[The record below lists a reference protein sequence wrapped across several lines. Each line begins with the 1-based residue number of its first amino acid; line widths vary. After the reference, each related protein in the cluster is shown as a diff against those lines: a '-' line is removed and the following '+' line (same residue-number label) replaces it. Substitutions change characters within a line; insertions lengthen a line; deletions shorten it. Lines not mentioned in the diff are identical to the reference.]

1 MPNRPSNYQ
10 TKLERVLNAFDSHQE
25 KRLTSLR
32 TQLKQQQNEV
42 INKFDTQWKVV
53 LEKFDNPHGRDVSK
67 DPTPRIDAVYH
78 AYHKNGSPRN
88 KEIKSPSKLLS
99 LKYQSQSSLR
109 EQNRSS
115 SSPKHVYFVNTI
127 TIIRKE
133 DESRDEDAIED
144 RLRDERTDHDPVVK
158 GCGEKEEKVKKV
170 EKERKESDEEV
181 EEELE
186 EEEQEEDDPE
196 YFDTFL
202 TIEELSYHKW
212 LLKNPRPSWV
222 SAKIRTGNLNNIK
235 ISYMIGQFLKEQAY
249 IDLDSPNN
257 VMSKLN

>member
-78 AYHKNGSPRN
+78 AHHKNGSPRN

-115 SSPKHVYFVNTI
+115 SSPKRVYFVNTI

-133 DESRDEDAIED
+133 DESRDEGAIETD
-144 RLRDERTDHDPVVK
+144 ATKDDDHDTVVK
-158 GCGEKEEKVKKV
+158 AEEKVEEGLDGSKPEIEEGESRDIKRNDLDDRAYGETKEVKKV

-212 LLKNPRPSWV
+212 LLKN
-222 SAKIRTGNLNNIK
+222 
-235 ISYMIGQFLKEQAY
+235 
-249 IDLDSPNN
+249 
-257 VMSKLN
+257 